1 LKQRL
6 WVVFGL
12 TVIGITGLL
21 WIRSD
26 MGHSRYF
33 RDQTYHHL
41 TLRALNEIPYAGADT
56 GEILETIKHIRAGDS
71 ERWFEAWERTAN
83 RVAERARASHDPTSR
98 GRALLRA
105 HNYYRTAE
113 FLLAPGDPRRTA
125 AWEKNVRAFYEGLD
139 TLGVHYERIRVP
151 YGTHHLNALYFPG
164 NEGAK
169 TKPLIVA
176 CGGFDSTMEELYFV
190 IVAGALERGYS
201 VLVYEGPGQGSV
213 LREQGLTFT
222 PEWER
227 PTGAV
232 LDAFL
237 QSHSRPVRIVLFGM
251 SMGGY
256 LMPRAAAFDTRID
269 GVIVFDVLFD
279 MAAAARSVSR
289 FSGIVTWLHKNGY
302 HAVANGLLSF
312 GMRTMPGI
320 KWGVNNTMWTMGLSS
335 PGETTV
341 AFDAYTLKDVAA
353 NIRGD
358 VLILAGVEDQFVPLK
373 QVTQFQAALTHA
385 RSVTTA
391 VFNAES
397 GGKEHCQDGAI
408 TLWQATVFDWLL
420 SKYPQ
425 VSAGKRDQVA
435 TTGKMK

>member
-1 LKQRL
+1 MKRRL
-6 WVVFGL
+6 WVAFGL
-12 TVIGITGLL
+12 LVIGITALL
-21 WIRSD
+21 WMRSD
-26 MGHSRYF
+26 TGRSRYF
-33 RDQTYHHL
+33 TDQTYHHL
-41 TLRALNEIPYAGADT
+41 TLRALGEIPYAGADT
-56 GEILETIKHIRAGDS
+56 GEIIETIKHIRAGDS
-71 ERWFEAWERTAN
+71 NSWFEAWERTAN
-83 RVAERARASHDPTSR
+83 RVAERARAALDPTSR

-113 FLLAPGDPRRTA
+113 FLLAPGDQRRPAT
-125 AWEKNVRAFYEGLD
+125 WEKNVRAFYEGLD
-139 TLGVHYERIRVP
+139 ALAVHYERIRVP
-151 YGTHHLNALYFPG
+151 YGAYHLNALYFPG
-164 NEGAK
+164 NEGVQ

-227 PTGAV
+227 PTGAI

-237 QSHSRPVRIVLFGM
+237 QSHPPPVRIVLFGL

-256 LMPRAAAFDTRID
+256 LAPRAAAFDERID
-269 GVIVFDVLFD
+269 GVVALDVLFD
-279 MAAAARSVSR
+279 MAAAAWSQSR
-289 FSGIVTWLHKNGY
+289 FSGIITRLHKHGFS
-302 HAVANGLLSF
+302 VAADGLVRI
-312 GMRTMPGI
+312 GMWTMPGI
-320 KWGVNNTMWTMGLSS
+320 EWSINNTMWTMGLRS
-335 PGETTV
+335 PSEVPG

-358 VLILAGVEDQFVPLK
+358 VLILAGVEDQFVPLE

-385 RSVTTA
+385 RSVTT
-391 VFNAES
+391 VVYDTES

-420 SKYPQ
+420 SKYAHARTS
-425 VSAGKRDQVA
+425 VTAERR
-435 TTGKMK
+435 